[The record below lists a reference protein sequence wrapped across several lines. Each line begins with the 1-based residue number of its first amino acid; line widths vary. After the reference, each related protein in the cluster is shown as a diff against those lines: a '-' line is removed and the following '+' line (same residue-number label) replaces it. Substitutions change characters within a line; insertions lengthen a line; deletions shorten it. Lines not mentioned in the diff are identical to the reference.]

1 MTNHPKIGGTPASVY
16 GPGGPS
22 EPDFTNSPTGVN
34 SPHVPEIKDLSFTT
48 AFDERDLRWIAT
60 ASLKGSL
67 FAQAR
72 GNFADESVTACVQAA
87 SLKICNMRKH

>member
-16 GPGGPS
+16 GPGGPP
-22 EPDFTNSPTGVN
+22 ERDFTDSPTGVN
-34 SPHVPEIKDLSFTT
+34 ALHIPDIKDLSFTT
-48 AFDERDLRWIAT
+48 AFDENDLRWIAT
-60 ASLKGSL
+60 ASLKGNL

-87 SLKICNMRKH
+87 SLQIYNMRKR